1 MRPRGKVTLMPLP
14 NMTPAQLLA
23 GATEVAARFPNAELV
38 KNQVGNL
45 AIVDGGRYVGSL
57 NLRTGEVDVLTPEQV
72 EAFAEYDG
80 T

>member
-1 MRPRGKVTLMPLP
+1 MGGGLMALP

-23 GATEVAARFPNAELV
+23 GAREVAERWPDAELV

-45 AIVDGGRYVGSL
+45 SVMDGGRYVAWL
-57 NLRTGEVDVLTPEQV
+57 DLRTGEVAALAPEQV

>member
-1 MRPRGKVTLMPLP
+1 MPLP

-23 GATEVAARFPNAELV
+23 GAQEVAERFPGAELV

-45 AIVDGGRYVGSL
+45 AITVGGKYAGSH
-57 NLRTGEVDVLTPEQV
+57 NLRNGEVDVLTPEQV